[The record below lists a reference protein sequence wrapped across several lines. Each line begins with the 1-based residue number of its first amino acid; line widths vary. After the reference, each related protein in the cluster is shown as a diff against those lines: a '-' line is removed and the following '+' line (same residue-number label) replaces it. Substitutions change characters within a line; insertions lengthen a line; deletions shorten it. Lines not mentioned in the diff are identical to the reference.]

1 MSSQNNALEP
11 NAKNEQNKEKNEDLQ
26 KMAKVKQAALED
38 ERIPSKKN
46 VCSN

>member
-26 KMAKVKQAALED
+26 KWQK
-38 ERIPSKKN
+38 
-46 VCSN
+46 